1 MEKGPPGAGK
11 STFELIDPEILFGEL
26 HLKEGTSFLD
36 LGCGRGEYAIAA
48 AVFTGE
54 GQIYGIDLWAEGI
67 AVLQEQASAKG
78 LRNLTGWVSDIS
90 KQVPLNNRSID
101 VCLMATVLHDLGE
114 SDADKTL
121 AEVRRVVTPEGL
133 LAVVEF
139 KKIEGPPGPPFRI
152 RLSPEDVSRIVTP
165 HGFKERRVL
174 EVGPY
179 HYLLTFSAHGVS
191 QRSSGG

>member
-11 STFELIDPEILFGEL
+11 STFELIDPEILFREL

-48 AVFTGE
+48 AEFTGEE

-78 LRNLTGWVSDIS
+78 LRNLTGWVGDMR
-90 KQVPLNNRSID
+90 KRLPLNDRSID
-101 VCLMATVLHDLGE
+101 VCLMAAVLHDLGE
-114 SDADKTL
+114 ADADKTL
-121 AEVRRVVTPEGL
+121 DEVRRVLTQEGL

-139 KKIEGPPGPPFRI
+139 KKNEGPPGPPFRI
-152 RLSPEDVSRIVTP
+152 RLAPEDISRIVTP
-165 HGFKERRVL
+165 HGFTERRVL

-179 HYLLTFSAHGVS
+179 HYLVTF
-191 QRSSGG
+191 RP

>member
-11 STFELIDPEILFGEL
+11 STFELIDPEILFREL

-48 AVFTGE
+48 AEFTGEE

-78 LRNLTGWVSDIS
+78 LRNLTGWVGDMR
-90 KQVPLNNRSID
+90 KRLPLNDRSID
-101 VCLMATVLHDLGE
+101 VCLMAAVLHDLGE
-114 SDADKTL
+114 ADADKTL
-121 AEVRRVVTPEGL
+121 DEVRRVLTQEGL

-139 KKIEGPPGPPFRI
+139 KKNEGPPGPPFRI
-152 RLSPEDVSRIVTP
+152 RLAPEDISRIVTP
-165 HGFKERRVL
+165 HGFTERRVL

-179 HYLLTFSAHGVS
+179 HYLVTFCARDLS
-191 QRSSGG
+191 QRS

>member
-11 STFELIDPEILFGEL
+11 STFGLIDPETLFGEL
-26 HLKEGTSFLD
+26 PLKEGTSFLD

-48 AVFTGE
+48 ADLTGE
-54 GQIYGIDLWAEGI
+54 GQIYGVDLWVEGI
-67 AVLQEQASAKG
+67 AVLQELASAKG
-78 LRNLTGWVSDIS
+78 LRNLTGWVGDIR
-90 KQVPLNNRSID
+90 KRLPLNDGSID
-101 VCLMATVLHDLGE
+101 VCLMAAVLHDLGE
-114 SDADKTL
+114 ADAKKTL
-121 AEVRRVVTPEGL
+121 EEVRRVVTRKGL

-139 KKIEGPPGPPFRI
+139 KKIEGPPGPPTRI

-165 HGFKERRVL
+165 HGFTERRVL

-179 HYLLTFSAHGVS
+179 HYLITFSTHGSS